1 MRGKLCSDCSHF
13 LGNNLVFKSVPLLE
27 VIFLV
32 TSHTRVVLKL
42 LGKDN
47 IDIIGKYN
55 PHLDFLCL
63 FWRSTGKV
71 REKNLIVFC
80 FLMAASNFWPI
91 PGIQQIN
98 FLIFVDSLTSRYL
111 PNTHQWQKSNKRK
124 YDKCNTKCFR
134 VMKIMM

>member
-55 PHLDFLCL
+55 PHLDF
-63 FWRSTGKV
+63 
-71 REKNLIVFC
+71 
-80 FLMAASNFWPI
+80 
-91 PGIQQIN
+91 
-98 FLIFVDSLTSRYL
+98 FVPVLEIYR
-111 PNTHQWQKSNKRK
+111 KSKRK
-124 YDKCNTKCFR
+124 ESNRILFFNGS
-134 VMKIMM
+134 I